1 MWQRMTQRLQIV
13 RSKRRWY
20 LHNIAQLP
28 RRRQTQRL
36 SYLVSMP
43 IIVIAI
49 VAMLYLLL
57 QFATIQ
63 IQEFLTP
70 SPQTIMRPTPI
81 INIATLT
88 PHTKLPSNAGVLVP
102 TDDLATP
109 INAQP
114 ITHISIPAIN
124 LDSVVVD
131 VGWEEIR
138 DTTGQSTLVWQVA
151 QYAVG
156 HHYTSAN
163 PGQPDNIVLSGH
175 VGGYGKV
182 FRNLDQLKANDHII
196 LTSGNQLFTYVVQ
209 QQIIVEELHASPSE
223 QIANLSYIDTTPSET
238 LTLITCWPPTG
249 VDRFSKRLIIRA
261 LPLHNGNH
269 K

>member
-1 MWQRMTQRLQIV
+1 VATNDTTATDCTEQAPVVFTQHCPITTPPPDATTFISCEYADHCHRY
-13 RSKRRWY
+13 RRDALSPFAICY
-20 LHNIAQLP
+20 DSNPRIPYAITTDNYATDSHNQHSH
-28 RRRQTQRL
+28 TD
-36 SYLVSMP
+36 
-43 IIVIAI
+43 
-49 VAMLYLLL
+49 
-57 QFATIQ
+57 
-63 IQEFLTP
+63 
-70 SPQTIMRPTPI
+70 
-81 INIATLT
+81 
-88 PHTKLPSNAGVLVP
+88 TKLPSNAGVLVP